1 MLISIVVVFPKVE
14 DGKAIKSL
22 LVRHGFVVSAVCT
35 SGDQAMNQIDNYDFG
50 MVVCGYRFNDMFYY
64 QLYENLPKSFEMLLV
79 ASGQKI
85 NEGVPEG
92 ILSVTMPI
100 KTYDLINTVDMIMQ
114 GIARK
119 RKKLRAKPTV
129 RDESQKEIIAKAKQ
143 LLMERNNMSE
153 EEAYRYI
160 QKSSMDSG
168 TNMIETAQMVLQ
180 VFC

>member
-1 MLISIVVVFPKVE
+1 
-14 DGKAIKSL
+14 
-22 LVRHGFVVSAVCT
+22 
-35 SGDQAMNQIDNYDFG
+35 
-50 MVVCGYRFNDMFYY
+50 
-64 QLYENLPKSFEMLLV
+64 
-79 ASGQKI
+79 
-85 NEGVPEG
+85 
-92 ILSVTMPI
+92 MPI